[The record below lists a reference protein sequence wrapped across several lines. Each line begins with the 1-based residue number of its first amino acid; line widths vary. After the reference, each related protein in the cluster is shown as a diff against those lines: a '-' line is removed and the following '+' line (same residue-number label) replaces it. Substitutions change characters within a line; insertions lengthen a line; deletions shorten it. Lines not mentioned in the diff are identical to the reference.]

1 MIVNYQAINA
11 AGALVTDSLA
21 VENLAQAYEQLRH
34 EGLTPVR
41 IGARQSTPKKH
52 DDLTASLLKRFSRH
66 ALPDPQRA
74 SPRELA
80 FFTEQMAILLETGTP
95 VAPSL
100 HAMARQV
107 TCPHWGALIKQLH
120 QHVEEGGS
128 LASAVEN
135 FPRVFDPIYAS
146 MIAAGEASGNLPSVL
161 SRLGQIQ
168 RQSDRVKRK
177 VLAACIYPALL
188 TGMAISVTCVLV
200 FLVLPRFAQVFTD
213 MNVDLPASTQFLLTV
228 SAAVRQHYLIAPLFV
243 AGVTVALV
251 YALRSN
257 AGRRFRARNALRMP
271 IFGPLIRSINNAR
284 LFRLV
289 GFLIES
295 SVPLL
300 EALRLTGKA
309 SKNYLYVGLLQNMHE
324 SILNGRSMH
333 EIMLASPL
341 IPASLAQIV
350 HTGEENAQVGR
361 VMTTLADH
369 LDDHNETQI
378 NMLTS
383 IMEPVILIFMGA
395 IIGTVAI
402 SLVLPMFDLSRIS
415 A

>member
-1 MIVNYQAINA
+1 MIVTYQAINA
-11 AGALVTDSLA
+11 AGNIVSDSLT
-21 VENLAQAYEQLRH
+21 VDDLAHAHEHLRN

-41 IGARQSTPKKH
+41 VAARRDSTNKQNNLFDNIRKKLAGH
-52 DDLTASLLKRFSRH
+52 GQ
-66 ALPDPQRA
+66 PDPQHA
-74 SPRELA
+74 SPKELA

-100 HAMARQV
+100 QAMARQV
-107 TCPHWGALIKQLH
+107 NCPHWAALINRLY

-128 LASAVEN
+128 LASAAEA

-146 MIAAGEASGNLPSVL
+146 MIAAGEASGNLPTVL

-168 RQSDRVKRK
+168 RQSDRIKRK

-188 TGMAISVTCVLV
+188 TTMAMAVTGVLV
-200 FLVLPRFAQVFTD
+200 FIVLPRFAQVFTD
-213 MNVDLPASTQFLLTV
+213 MNVDLPSTKFILNISGL
-228 SAAVRQHYLIAPLFV
+228 VRQHFLLAPLLTASV
-243 AGVTVALV
+243 IAAIV
-251 YALRSN
+251 YALRTN
-257 AGRRFRARNALRMP
+257 AGRRFRARNSLRLP
-271 IFGPLIRSINNAR
+271 IFGPLIKAIHNAR
-284 LFRLV
+284 VFRLI

-300 EALRLTGKA
+300 EALRLTQKA
-309 SKNYLYVGLLQNMHE
+309 STNYLYINLLQSMHE
-324 SILNGRSMH
+324 SVLNGRSMH
-333 EIMLASPL
+333 EILLESPL

-350 HTGEENAQVGR
+350 HTGEDNAQVGR

-383 IMEPVILIFMGA
+383 IMEPVILIFMGL
-395 IIGTVAI
+395 ILGTVAI